1 MVVGVVV
8 AGGSLLHVWIGAV
21 VVLSVFD
28 AEVCSLRLWTGGVE
42 VVVGIG
48 AF

>member
-1 MVVGVVV
+1 MGVVV
-8 AGGSLLHVWIGAV
+8 AGGYLLDLWIGAV
-21 VVLSVFD
+21 VVLSVVD
-28 AEVCSLRLWTGGVE
+28 AEMCSLQLWTGGVE